1 MLKHFKELPFVEGLT
16 LEFKIRNSNDA
27 VRFVSIFGQKEV
39 AKYFT
44 FTTAT
49 QEQDD
54 RGIQVSTVS
63 KCFVFLISLQLL
75 KLQEDSR
82 SMVEVVIKPEYVDS
96 FNRALGEV
104 LRSIDAKL
112 FPHTLIESYG
122 DGVLFGFLSRDS
134 DVLVYLNLRAL
145 MIEKKGV
152 GVFRVDTKALKDMF
166 EDSGKIVSF
175 AIDSDFIVETDRGKV
190 SIPANA
196 IINLRMSEL
205 IGSVKADEKGLL
217 LSWEVFKE
225 LMDIDSE
232 YFVVSVDENGL
243 LVKDQNG
250 KEVMRVN
257 DDRVMLYDEPV
268 VFEVRKK
275 DIEKVIDVLKAMD
288 SLWLCG
294 SGSRFILEDT
304 RASRGVLFTTLD

>member
-1 MLKHFKELPFVEGLT
+1 
-16 LEFKIRNSNDA
+16 
-27 VRFVSIFGQKEV
+27 
-39 AKYFT
+39 
-44 FTTAT
+44 
-49 QEQDD
+49 
-54 RGIQVSTVS
+54 
-63 KCFVFLISLQLL
+63 
-75 KLQEDSR
+75 
-82 SMVEVVIKPEYVDS
+82 MVEVVIKPEYVDS